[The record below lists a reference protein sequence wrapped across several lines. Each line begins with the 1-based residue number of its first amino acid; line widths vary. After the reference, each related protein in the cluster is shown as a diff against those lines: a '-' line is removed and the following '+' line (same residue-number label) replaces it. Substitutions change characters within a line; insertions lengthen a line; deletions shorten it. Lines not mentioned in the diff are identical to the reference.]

1 MTIPKVVLTPFTEA
15 PDGALDYATMRE
27 AGRLSGW
34 RLEGNRDWPRGRIDQ
49 AAAGRGAFDQWY
61 FPIMDT
67 FDAIENEIKRIRGDD
82 DHDTDDQLQELIS
95 RGDRMHDFY
104 SKELEAGRIP
114 HLRNHRGGN
123 YQSVLRAW
131 EHLRRNLGPGMPAG
145 LKRG

>member
-82 DHDTDDQLQELIS
+82 DRDTAAS
-95 RGDRMHDFY
+95 
-104 SKELEAGRIP
+104 
-114 HLRNHRGGN
+114 
-123 YQSVLRAW
+123 
-131 EHLRRNLGPGMPAG
+131 
-145 LKRG
+145 